1 MSQET
6 LVLQSF
12 QTEFLLPAHLRVVVS
27 DTEHIFDKQS
37 LLLFSKELQI
47 VSCIN
52 ISTTEIGKLYTSVLI
67 YCSVDTLLMKV
78 MEKNIHNTD

>member
-27 DTEHIFDKQS
+27 DTEHIFDK
-37 LLLFSKELQI
+37 
-47 VSCIN
+47 
-52 ISTTEIGKLYTSVLI
+52 
-67 YCSVDTLLMKV
+67 
-78 MEKNIHNTD
+78 